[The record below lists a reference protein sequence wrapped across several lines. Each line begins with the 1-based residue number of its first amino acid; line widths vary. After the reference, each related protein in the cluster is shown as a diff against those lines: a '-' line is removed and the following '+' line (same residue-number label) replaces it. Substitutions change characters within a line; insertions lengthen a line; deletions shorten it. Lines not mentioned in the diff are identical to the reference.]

1 MSARHT
7 VYTISPSPDSTLAI
21 EIKRSGLVK
30 RKHLFVFEQY
40 SGALMYDPEQPLE
53 SVLNLSIEAS
63 SVTCRDPH
71 SKRRRQDHLTQF
83 ARSQALAAGDHP
95 LITVQSQRFMAKQ
108 LRGFIAEGT
117 LSFRGVDRMLKA
129 NIGFGVPKKDRL
141 QIDADA
147 TLRLSEYNLPRPS
160 SLFGLIRTEDDVV
173 LHALIWGT
181 TANAQAT
188 APSRS

>member
-1 MSARHT
+1 MSAHHT
-7 VYTISPSPDSTLAI
+7 VYKISPSPDSTLAV
-21 EIKRSGLVK
+21 EIRETGLAK

-40 SGALMYDPEQPLE
+40 SGALLYDPEHPLE
-53 SVLNLSIEAS
+53 SVLNLSIEAR
-63 SVTCRDPH
+63 SVRCRDPV
-71 SKRRRQDHLTQF
+71 SKRRQLMHRTEF
-83 ARSQALAAGDHP
+83 ARSQALAAADHP
-95 LITVQSQRFMAKQ
+95 LITVQSQRFQAKL

-181 TANAQAT
+181 MANAQGT
-188 APSRS
+188 